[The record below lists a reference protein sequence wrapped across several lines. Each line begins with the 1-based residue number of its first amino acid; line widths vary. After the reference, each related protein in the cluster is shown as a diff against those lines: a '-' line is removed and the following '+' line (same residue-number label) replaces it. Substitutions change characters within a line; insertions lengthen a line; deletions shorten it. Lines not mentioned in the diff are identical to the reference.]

1 MVGAL
6 ERPIAQEE
14 SRAARLMR
22 GACKASCKAPPT
34 RTFV

>member
-1 MVGAL
+1 MLGAI

-22 GACKASCKAPPT
+22 GACKAPPT